1 MLALAGRKSGRRLKR
16 DLKLPVKQGCEAGW
30 MLEQK
35 NMTVDNWGEEGGKRE
50 RERERDNKKKKQT
63 AG

>member
-16 DLKLPVKQGCEAGW
+16 DLKLPVKQVCEAGW

-35 NMTVDNWGEEGGKRE
+35 NMTVDNWGEEGEQE
-50 RERERDNKKKKQT
+50 REGEGEREQKKKQT